1 MKVGAVV
8 IFGIG
13 YVAGTRAGR
22 ERYDQLVAMSHRLAD
37 RLEERAG
44 AAPPAIGADDRG

>member
-1 MKVGAVV
+1 MKLGALVV
-8 IFGIG
+8 FGVG

-22 ERYDQLVAMSHRLAD
+22 ERYDQLVALSQRLAD

-44 AAPPAIGADDRG
+44 APPRALGADGEG